1 MNLRRALEE
10 EMAEV
15 PCDIC
20 GSQDH
25 DYRHCQAGA
34 LPESRTPGILL
45 KGYFVGVCVRL
56 LRRMYLSMYWESF
69 THLQLMR
76 GWNR

>member
-10 EMAEV
+10 EMAEA

-20 GSQDH
+20 RSQDH

-34 LPESRTPGILL
+34 LPESKIPGISQP
-45 KGYFVGVCVRL
+45 GQN
-56 LRRMYLSMYWESF
+56 ED
-69 THLQLMR
+69 
-76 GWNR
+76 